1 MMIFDIKTAWSR
13 ALSGFSHSDLVHF
26 IQTQVLDTIK
36 REIQEAIALAAQ
48 VLSLSKNATL
58 ATGRHLRKAA
68 YKSSK
73 HASTVYGNIK
83 TYGRSVNVTATTQR
97 AYDAA
102 HAARSGLGV
111 VSSQAAMTSQK
122 GKEAIY
128 KARAGL
134 DYLIAEAKR
143 VRGNGGND
151 NQKPKAAAAPKG
163 FSVRERF
170 RSHRMGVG
178 KGKGQVKAGAAK
190 AKPGR
195 KGSNHL
201 KAKAEGKGKKASNVN
216 AIVNVKTQGDHI
228 ASTQST
234 LKQKFMSALHDV
246 SPPQVLGQQRMT
258 CRPPW
263 RS

>member
-1 MMIFDIKTAWSR
+1 MIISDIKTAWSR
-13 ALSGFSHSDLVHF
+13 ALSGFSHSDLIHF

-48 VLSLSKNATL
+48 VLSVSKKATF

-68 YKSSK
+68 YQSSK
-73 HASTVYGNIK
+73 HVSTVYGDIK
-83 TYGRSVNVTATTQR
+83 TYGKSVNVTATTQR

-111 VSSQAAMTSQK
+111 VSSQAAMTSKK

-134 DYLIAEAKR
+134 DYLIAEAR
-143 VRGNGGND
+143 RARGSGGDD
-151 NQKPKAAAAPKG
+151 NQISNAAGAPKG

-170 RSHRMGVG
+170 RSHRVGVG
-178 KGKGQVKAGAAK
+178 RGKGQTKAGPVK
-190 AKPGR
+190 AKPTR
-195 KGSNHL
+195 KGSDNVKG
-201 KAKAEGKGKKASNVN
+201 KAKGKGKKASNVN
-216 AIVNVKTQGDHI
+216 ANLNVKTKGDHI

-234 LKQKFMSALHDV
+234 LKQKLMSALHDV
-246 SPPQVLGQQRMT
+246 SPSQVLGQKSWGSRY
-258 CRPPW
+258 
-263 RS
+263 